1 MSPVGFSAHLDSP
14 AYQNEPNAMNPT
26 PSATSCASGVTAM
39 GTLADDSGLTNLA
52 EISHDFYGGSSVA
65 SFLHETCHNMSLR
78 PGQRVSAKQATHP
91 DHRQP
96 SQFRFANVANFQLPP
111 RSLADH
117 LIGCYFERVY
127 YLYPFFDRTAFDYAY
142 NCLWQ
147 PSNTASVT
155 PDRFRDLGIGS
166 PLVGDSNT
174 VVFHAA
180 LNAIF
185 ALGCPF
191 SNLPASE
198 KVSSAEVFFSRS
210 KSHFGFDLLEMHNL
224 GVVQVLLLVA
234 QALQGT
240 SFPNRCWNAVGGA
253 YRIALALG
261 LHTDSPYSEGE
272 SHDKEIRRRTWH
284 GCITLDM

>member
-1 MSPVGFSAHLDSP
+1 
-14 AYQNEPNAMNPT
+14 MNPT
-26 PSATSCASGVTAM
+26 PSATSSAGVTAM
-39 GTLADDSGLTNLA
+39 GTIADDSGLANLS
-52 EISHDFYGGSSVA
+52 EISQDFYGGSSAA
-65 SFLHETCHNMSLR
+65 SFLHETCRNMSLR
-78 PGQRVSAKQATHP
+78 SSQRVPAKRAVR
-91 DHRQP
+91 DVQP
-96 SQFRFANVANFQLPP
+96 TQFRFANVAKFQLPP

-117 LIGCYFERVY
+117 LIECYFERVY
-127 YLYPFFDRTAFDYAY
+127 YLYPFFDRPAFEHAY
-142 NCLWQ
+142 NSLWQ
-147 PSNTASVT
+147 PASVAT
-155 PDRFRDLGIGS
+155 NAPDSFRDLGIGS
-166 PLVGDSNT
+166 PMVGDSKT

-198 KVSSAEVFFSRS
+198 KVTSAEVFFSRS
-210 KSHFGFDLLEMHNL
+210 KSHFGFDLLELHNI

-240 SFPNRCWNAVGGA
+240 SFPNRCWNAVGAA

-261 LHTDSPYSEGE
+261 LHADPPYSEGE

-284 GCITLDM
+284 GCIILDM